1 MKRLVRFR
9 GRMLPVALAAAVLAG
24 LAFGVGGSLADKG
37 DSATAQFRKNRDD
50 CAAPSDHKFI
60 GTAKLTET
68 GNTIKVKATLHGA
81 EPGEYDLQLWAPFLL
96 SCIPLGDFGRFKV
109 DASGNGSKSGSFTF
123 LVVGATYFLDAFN
136 TTTTTSNDSDFF
148 DL

>member
-1 MKRLVRFR
+1 MVRDR
-9 GRMLPVALAAAVLAG
+9 SRMLPAALAAAVLAG
-24 LAFGVGGSLADKG
+24 LAFCGGGSFAGEG
-37 DSATAQFRKNRDD
+37 DSATAQFRKNRDE

-60 GTAKLTET
+60 GTAKLTEN
-68 GNTIKVKATLHGA
+68 GNRITVKATLHGA
-81 EPGEYDLQLWAPFLL
+81 EPGEYDLQLWAPFILNT
-96 SCIPLGDFGRFKV
+96 CIPIGDFGRFKV

-136 TTTTTSNDSDFF
+136 TTTTTSNDTDLF

>member
-1 MKRLVRFR
+1 
-9 GRMLPVALAAAVLAG
+9 MLLAALAAGVLAG
-24 LAFGVGGSLADKG
+24 LAFGVGGSFAGDG
-37 DSATAQFRKNRDD
+37 DSATAQFRKNRDE

-60 GTAKLTET
+60 GTAKVTEN
-68 GNTIKVKATLHGA
+68 GNTITVKATLHGA

-109 DASGNGSKSGSFTF
+109 DASGNGSKSGSLT
-123 LVVGATYFLDAFN
+123 LSIPGATYFLDAFN
-136 TTTTTSNDSDFF
+136 TTTSTDNDTAFF